1 MAAKKAE
8 LQPEATRPSHWDP
21 QLSVSISLMGLA
33 FSRSSLYFGNSL
45 VVKVDFRG
53 MFWVEDVL
61 NSAKGLMLNRSVRKM
76 SLVAQSILHHQNL
89 LPIIGQNRDLL
100 ITDSQTKYV
109 RQNFTVKVKIRF
121 SCTHRKRRQRHSRF
135 AQTGW
140 VLRGILI

>member
-1 MAAKKAE
+1 
-8 LQPEATRPSHWDP
+8 
-21 QLSVSISLMGLA
+21 
-33 FSRSSLYFGNSL
+33 
-45 VVKVDFRG
+45 

-109 RQNFTVKVKIRF
+109 RQNFTVKVKIRNLE
-121 SCTHRKRRQRHSRF
+121 TEKN
-135 AQTGW
+135 G
-140 VLRGILI
+140 LRMS

>member
-1 MAAKKAE
+1 
-8 LQPEATRPSHWDP
+8 
-21 QLSVSISLMGLA
+21 MGLA

-100 ITDSQTKYV
+100 ITDSQTKSV
-109 RQNFTVKVKIRF
+109 L
-121 SCTHRKRRQRHSRF
+121 QR
-135 AQTGW
+135 
-140 VLRGILI
+140 V